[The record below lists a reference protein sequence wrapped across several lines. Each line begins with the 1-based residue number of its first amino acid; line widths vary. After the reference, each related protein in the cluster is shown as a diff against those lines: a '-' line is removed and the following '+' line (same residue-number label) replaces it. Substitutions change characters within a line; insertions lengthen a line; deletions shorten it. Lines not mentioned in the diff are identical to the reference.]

1 MTSSGQL
8 SASPS
13 SFLSAHPS
21 TKGKQQGSQPPETT
35 SPKALGLH
43 GGQVVEQDGF
53 WGWLQLQLMRFVP
66 TALLAAPRPED
77 LCGHGFGHP
86 LGAPPAQGHQ

>member
-13 SFLSAHPS
+13 SFLSSHPS

-35 SPKALGLH
+35 SPEVLGLH
-43 GGQVVEQDGF
+43 VDGGRVLEQDGF
-53 WGWLQLQLMRFVP
+53 WGWLQLQLV
-66 TALLAAPRPED
+66 
-77 LCGHGFGHP
+77 
-86 LGAPPAQGHQ
+86 